1 MKKYYKLKG
10 VLGPLYFESLDSFV
24 VRKVSHVSNTCVKDL
39 IFVALKASQWSIS
52 VATFVN
58 INFTWKSFIKSTPS
72 SFLILDLLNLLY

>member
-1 MKKYYKLKG
+1 MCIRSTLFRKFRPLC
-10 VLGPLYFESLDSFV
+10 GPESI
-24 VRKVSHVSNTCVKDL
+24 HVSNTCVKDL

-58 INFTWKSFIKSTPS
+58 INFTWKSFIKSTPG